1 MVKMDRMRIVTV
13 NGDLEIRSEFKE
25 DNKILKKLNNKEKFI
40 YFYGDNQIAFVNKDK
55 ITFIILE
62 RDSDRG

>member
-1 MVKMDRMRIVTV
+1 MRIVTV

>member
-1 MVKMDRMRIVTV
+1 MDRMRIVTV